1 MNQKLYADTQKI
13 VRAAIDAV
21 QPDHAVKRALTQIN
35 PRWTENAEALP
46 AGIERPSEKA
56 GNIYL
61 VAIGKA
67 AWKMASV
74 ASQILGEKITQGIV
88 ITKYGHVQGEIPT
101 VRCFEAGHP
110 VPDQN
115 SFDATEQVMQMT
127 SQLREEDQVLLLISG
142 GGSALFEKPLCSVE
156 ELESVTR
163 QLLASGADIVE
174 INTIRKRL
182 SAVKGGKFAEY
193 SASLHR
199 CMRLSCRTSSEIRST

>member
-1 MNQKLYADTQKI
+1 M
-13 VRAAIDAV
+13 
-21 QPDHAVKRALTQIN
+21 
-35 PRWTENAEALP
+35 
-46 AGIERPSEKA
+46 
-56 GNIYL
+56 
-61 VAIGKA
+61 
-67 AWKMASV
+67 
-74 ASQILGEKITQGIV
+74 
-88 ITKYGHVQGEIPT
+88 
-101 VRCFEAGHP
+101 
-110 VPDQN
+110 PDQN

-199 CMRLSCRTSSEIRST
+199 CMRLSCQTSSEIRSI

>member
-67 AWKMASV
+67 EWKMA
-74 ASQILGEKITQGIV
+74 
-88 ITKYGHVQGEIPT
+88 
-101 VRCFEAGHP
+101 
-110 VPDQN
+110 
-115 SFDATEQVMQMT
+115 
-127 SQLREEDQVLLLISG
+127 
-142 GGSALFEKPLCSVE
+142 
-156 ELESVTR
+156 
-163 QLLASGADIVE
+163 
-174 INTIRKRL
+174 
-182 SAVKGGKFAEY
+182 
-193 SASLHR
+193 
-199 CMRLSCRTSSEIRST
+199 